1 MVGWVGGAVEQ
12 MIGRVGGKV
21 TFRAEVRG
29 VCGGIY
35 PMEENIEVG

>member
-1 MVGWVGGAVEQ
+1 MVGSVGGAVEQ

-29 VCGGIY
+29 VGGGVY
-35 PMEENIEVG
+35 PVWRKV